1 MRDSLHSLRHHQRRC
16 SCRRLGTCRVR
27 VQAYGK
33 EEMAVVL
40 VADSQ
45 RRRREICSYVVADLS
60 QELLELD
67 V

>member
-1 MRDSLHSLRHHQRRC
+1 M
-16 SCRRLGTCRVR
+16 
-27 VQAYGK
+27 
-33 EEMAVVL
+33 EEMAVVM